1 MRATVIVVGLVAAGG
16 LGAFGAIEAQKAPV
30 VEKISLLTTTIS
42 STVLGANAAIAA
54 APAAAPL
61 SRPQTPRT
69 AVTEI
74 PSTGRSAGR
83 PRRSTQIWA
92 PIDSV
97 HDRIKPSIDC
107 GPAGPCSRIVK

>member
-16 LGAFGAIEAQKAPV
+16 LGAFDAIEAQKAPV

-54 APAAAPL
+54 APL

-69 AVTEI
+69 VVTEI
-74 PSTGRSAGR
+74 PSTGRLAGR